1 MILCVLSK
9 AIMGYRTCTSNG
21 MRRKDHQL
29 KTCLKSNSCKYLSC
43 VQSAV
48 TATRDPIDISQFA
61 RRAHFA
67 RASGTETQIS
77 GFTVN
82 ISTWKFCSYEITIQI
97 FYSFQNDVGKSVLTQ
112 CLQIPRSAGPYW
124 HRTLQGR
131 SNIVL

>member
-29 KTCLKSNSCKYLSC
+29 KTCLKSNSRKYFSC

-67 RASGTETQIS
+67 RASGTETRIS

-82 ISTWKFCSYEITIQI
+82 ISTWKFCSYEITPGWEG
-97 FYSFQNDVGKSVLTQ
+97 FYCGTCPNHSGSAHTARRIIIINELLSVEHENKLD
-112 CLQIPRSAGPYW
+112 I
-124 HRTLQGR
+124 
-131 SNIVL
+131 